1 MIYRRSA
8 GEQENVKF
16 RGSLYFVEDLKVGD
30 VITADAV
37 RNIRLGLGL
46 ASEDLEHVLGRLVE
60 QIGRYFKVKY
70 SEKLNA
76 NIFASAATYGCD
88 GIIIST
94 LSLNKDLSLP
104 ITIPHGIDSHQLMM
118 DLDLHCHEPIYMA
131 FRDDI
136 AERVEKFKIVLK
148 FPHPWLLIIAEHK
161 NRKGNGTL
169 FIAPPPSIKN
179 FEAILLEINGC
190 DYPKPWGV
198 LIKDRGVRSEDFQ
211 WWEKRGFAVH
221 TAGSSNDKKFFYK
234 LREIIGSYACVA
246 SPNMSSAVI
255 FAVAMNRAA
264 FALPNVQITCV
275 DADHLD
281 EIIVLDD
288 TDGKIASV
296 WRNLLSDD
304 LILARSQAENLLG
317 MKYMD
322 EPEELRKRITKAI
335 ASVADKPVHLFPSD
349 NRFLYNVCI
358 WLMGKGIPVQKLFPN
373 PLKKILNRTLS
384 YFRLN
389 RLTII
394 SGSDFAHYGVAGDY
408 ARLQLREVFAF
419 NLSKSSAMAGR
430 ALRDS
435 AEHEPNS

>member
-1 MIYRRSA
+1 
-8 GEQENVKF
+8 
-16 RGSLYFVEDLKVGD
+16 
-30 VITADAV
+30 
-37 RNIRLGLGL
+37 
-46 ASEDLEHVLGRLVE
+46 
-60 QIGRYFKVKY
+60 VKY
-70 SEKLNA
+70 SEKINA
-76 NIFASAATYGCD
+76 NIFTSAATYGCD

-104 ITIPHGIDSHQLMM
+104 ITIPHGIDFHQLMI

-136 AERVEKFKIVLK
+136 AERVAKFKTVLK

-179 FEAILLEINGC
+179 FEAILLAINGC

-198 LIKDRGVRSEDFQ
+198 LIKDRGARSEDFQ
-211 WWEKRGFAVH
+211 WWEKRGFAAH
-221 TAGSSNDKKFFYK
+221 TAGSSSDIKFFYR
-234 LREIIGSYACVA
+234 LRDIIESYACVG

-255 FAVAMNRAA
+255 FAVAMNRRA
-264 FALPNVQITCV
+264 FALQNVRIACV
-275 DADHLD
+275 DADNVD
-281 EIIVLDD
+281 EINVLDD

-322 EPEELRKRITKAI
+322 EPEELKKRIIKAI
-335 ASVADKPVHLFPSD
+335 SSVADKPVHLFPSD
-349 NRFLYNVCI
+349 NRFLYEVCI
-358 WLMGKGIPVQKLFPN
+358 WLMGKGIPIQKLFPN
-373 PLKKILNRTLS
+373 PFKKILNKTLS
-384 YFRLN
+384 YFRFN

-394 SGSDFAHYGVAGDY
+394 YGSEFSHFGVTGNDE
-408 ARLQLREVFAF
+408 RLQLRKVFAF

-435 AEHEPNS
+435 AKHEPNS